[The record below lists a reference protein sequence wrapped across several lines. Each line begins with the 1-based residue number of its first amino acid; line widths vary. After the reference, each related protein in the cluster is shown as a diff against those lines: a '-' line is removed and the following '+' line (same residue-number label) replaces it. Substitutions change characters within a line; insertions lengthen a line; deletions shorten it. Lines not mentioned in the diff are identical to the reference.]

1 MGKRDAAGRFESMRL
16 YMYQQSEDDTISAT
30 SLHGEGSAKLFSA
43 ELDGRSFERI
53 RREEKLL
60 VEYQQF
66 LQNVVCLF
74 EQAYACSNQGLQ
86 SVPYQT
92 LDCGTT
98 NQAGSQTESRQK
110 FRIVLHIAGHGQ
122 CKLEFLE
129 CNAFRELAHL
139 TLSLQANSDAG
150 MNSFLLFR
158 LREIMEENET
168 LLSTIETL
176 RRDGDAIQCDMLKS
190 QVSNANDQ
198 CELLKNKLHDL
209 ESTNLSLHKEL
220 SSKEQDMESLRE
232 QTKRLNDTIESY
244 KRNSVSA
251 EEITSQSSREIS
263 RLKELCE
270 GYKCASDMADARV
283 DDWKRMSKTHEKQ
296 SQERAEKIK
305 ALEEK
310 IAQLSRDAAHANQ
323 ELHDIQA
330 RTAARDCAKET
341 RAGPKTRERSNK
353 EYSVPVKSYGVY
365 IQVSSTS
372 FAPSSSTRHQPI
384 DKTVGTIDGG
394 EILLHMMM
402 MMRRFQEPSRS
413 REKRYRRSS
422 RDRYRRRSRDRY
434 YYSSGSEDERRRPYS
449 REHRRRV
456 NDEAKMAVVEDPFAA
471 LRSAAAGAV
480 DPAEMARKMQEQQL
494 RARQLVLQQQAVSAV
509 KAASRTQREVY
520 IGGIVPG
527 VVTEPMLRELFRA
540 TLTAAFPD
548 KCQNGTVDPVIS
560 ITLAPEQKFCFY
572 GIIVCGYGERV
583 PGTLWANLP
592 HGRSFN
598 NWKANWLC

>member
-16 YMYQQSEDDTISAT
+16 YMYQQSEDDTISGT
-30 SLHGEGSAKLFSA
+30 SSLHGEGGAKLFSA

-74 EQAYACSNQGLQ
+74 EQAYAWTDCSRQGLQ

-92 LDCGTT
+92 LDHGTT
-98 NQAGSQTESRQK
+98 NQAASQTESRQK

-176 RRDGDAIQCDMLKS
+176 RRDGDAVREQLTAVHHQRSADTNQYSTETSSLKIQCDMLKS

-330 RTAARDCAKET
+330 RSHQREDLMQTQEEALKSAQERVTDLQQNNKKLEQQLETVQKKLELAQKQEKESVQKAQNNEKMIVWLNKQLT
-341 RAGPKTRERSNK
+341 SIQLKTPPPARSNK
-353 EYSVPVKSYGVY
+353 PHVTPQPCGDIKTPVSVIAPPTA
-365 IQVSSTS
+365 TS
-372 FAPSSSTRHQPI
+372 RLAATSVNR
-384 DKTVGTIDGG
+384 GG
-394 EILLHMMM
+394 
-402 MMRRFQEPSRS
+402 
-413 REKRYRRSS
+413 
-422 RDRYRRRSRDRY
+422 
-434 YYSSGSEDERRRPYS
+434 
-449 REHRRRV
+449 
-456 NDEAKMAVVEDPFAA
+456 
-471 LRSAAAGAV
+471 
-480 DPAEMARKMQEQQL
+480 
-494 RARQLVLQQQAVSAV
+494 
-509 KAASRTQREVY
+509 
-520 IGGIVPG
+520 
-527 VVTEPMLRELFRA
+527 
-540 TLTAAFPD
+540 
-548 KCQNGTVDPVIS
+548 
-560 ITLAPEQKFCFY
+560 
-572 GIIVCGYGERV
+572 
-583 PGTLWANLP
+583 
-592 HGRSFN
+592 
-598 NWKANWLC
+598 